1 MKTAFIFDTNFILQ
15 NSKLNEVVD
24 NLKEDYNVYV
34 TQVSIDERIAQ
45 QCRELKSKYEEV
57 ERCKTQ

>member
-24 NLKEDYNVYV
+24 NLKEDYNISTVP
-34 TQVSIDERIAQ
+34 QIAYQ
-45 QCRELKSKYEEV
+45 EARS
-57 ERCKTQ
+57 

>member
-15 NSKLNEVVD
+15 NSKLSEVVD

-34 TQVSIDERIAQ
+34 TQVSVDERIAQ
-45 QCRELKSKYEEV
+45 QCRELKS
-57 ERCKTQ
+57 